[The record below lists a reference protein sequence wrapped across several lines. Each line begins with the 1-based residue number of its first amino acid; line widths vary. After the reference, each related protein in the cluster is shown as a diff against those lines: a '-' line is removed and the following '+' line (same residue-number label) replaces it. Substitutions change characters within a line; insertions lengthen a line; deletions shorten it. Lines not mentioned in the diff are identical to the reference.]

1 MKKGFI
7 QEGQNGQN
15 LSVRNAVPVG
25 REKRDEDLG
34 NAAQENYVERQMS
47 AVYTGS
53 GSVRRKKKLRTV
65 LLHVFLGVLATVWL
79 FPILWIVMTSLRGEP
94 GSYFTTFFPKE
105 ITFANFTRLFTET
118 DVLNFPRW
126 FANTLLVSIFTCII
140 STFFVLAVSYS
151 MSRMRFKLR
160 KPFMNVAL
168 VLGMFPAFMSMI
180 AVYYIL
186 KGVNLTEGV
195 MKLVALVL
203 VYSASTGLG
212 FYIAKGFFDTIP
224 KSVDEAAMIDGASR
238 FKIFYKI
245 TVPLSKPIIVYT
257 VITSFLA
264 PWLDFIF
271 ARVIAGAD
279 SRYYTVAIGLWSMLE
294 REYVYHYYTRF
305 AAGSV
310 CVAIPIAAL
319 FLFTQRYYAEGLS
332 GAVKG

>member
-1 MKKGFI
+1 MK
-7 QEGQNGQN
+7 N
-15 LSVRNAVPVG
+15 STAR
-25 REKRDEDLG
+25 
-34 NAAQENYVERQMS
+34 
-47 AVYTGS
+47 GS
-53 GSVRRKKKLRTV
+53 YRRKKKIRTV
-65 LLHVFLGVLATVWL
+65 LMHILLAVLALIWL
-79 FPILWIVMTSLRGEP
+79 FPIFWIIMTSLRGEP
-94 GSYFTTFFPKE
+94 GSYFTTFFPKKV
-105 ITFANFTRLFTET
+105 TFSNYTRLFTET
-118 DVLNFPRW
+118 DLLNFPRW
-126 FANTLLVSIFTCII
+126 FSNTLVVACVTCVL

-151 MSRMRFKLR
+151 MSRMRFKMR

-186 KGVNLTEGV
+186 KGLNLTEGV
-195 MKLVALVL
+195 MKLVALIL
-203 VYSASTGLG
+203 VYSSASSLA

-238 FKIFYKI
+238 FKIFYRI

-279 SRYYTVAIGLWSMLE
+279 SRYYTVAIGLWNMLE
-294 REYVYHYYTRF
+294 KEYVYHYYTRF

-319 FLFTQRYYAEGLS
+319 FVFTQRYYAEGLS

>member
-1 MKKGFI
+1 MSDTPILQTASVDGDIKKT
-7 QEGQNGQN
+7 QN
-15 LSVRNAVPVG
+15 
-25 REKRDEDLG
+25 
-34 NAAQENYVERQMS
+34 
-47 AVYTGS
+47 
-53 GSVRRKKKLRTV
+53 RRKRRKGVRTV
-65 LLHVFLGVLATVWL
+65 LLHLLLAILALIWL
-79 FPILWIVMTSLRGEP
+79 FPIFWIVMTSLRGES
-94 GSYFTTFFPKE
+94 GSYFTTFFPQK
-105 ITFANFTRLFTET
+105 ITFANYMRLFTET

-126 FANTLLVSIFTCII
+126 FANTLIVAVFTCII
-140 STFFVLAVSYS
+140 STVFVLSVSYS
-151 MSRMRFKLR
+151 MSRMRFKMR
-160 KPFMNVAL
+160 KPFMNIAL

-186 KGVNLTEGV
+186 KGINLTEGV

-212 FYIAKGFFDTIP
+212 FYIVKGFFDTIP

-238 FKIFYKI
+238 FKIFYRI
-245 TVPLSKPIIVYT
+245 TIPLSKPIIVYT
-257 VITSFLA
+257 IITSFLA

-305 AAGSV
+305 AAGAV

-319 FLFTQRYYAEGLS
+319 FLFTKRYYAEGLS

>member
-1 MKKGFI
+1 MS
-7 QEGQNGQN
+7 NGAH
-15 LSVRNAVPVG
+15 R
-25 REKRDEDLG
+25 
-34 NAAQENYVERQMS
+34 
-47 AVYTGS
+47 GS
-53 GSVRRKKKLRTV
+53 YRRKKKFRA
-65 LLHVFLGVLATVWL
+65 VFLHILLAVLALIWL
-79 FPILWIVMTSLRGEP
+79 FPIFWIIMTSLRGEP
-94 GSYFTTFFPKE
+94 GSYFTTFFPKK
-105 ITFANFTRLFTET
+105 ITFANYTRLFAEK
-118 DVLNFPRW
+118 DVLDFPRW
-126 FANTLLVSIFTCII
+126 FVNTLIVACVTCVI

-151 MSRMRFKLR
+151 MSRMRFKMR

-186 KGVNLTEGV
+186 KGLNLTEGV
-195 MKLVALVL
+195 LKLVALVL
-203 VYSASTGLG
+203 VYSASAGLG

-238 FKIFYKI
+238 FKIFYQI

-294 REYVYHYYTRF
+294 KEYVYHYYTRF

-310 CVAIPIAAL
+310 CVAIPIAVL

>member
-1 MKKGFI
+1 MK
-7 QEGQNGQN
+7 N
-15 LSVRNAVPVG
+15 STAR
-25 REKRDEDLG
+25 
-34 NAAQENYVERQMS
+34 
-47 AVYTGS
+47 GS
-53 GSVRRKKKLRTV
+53 YQRKKKLRTV
-65 LLHVFLGVLATVWL
+65 LMHILLAVLALIWL
-79 FPILWIVMTSLRGEP
+79 FPIFWIIMTSLRGEP
-94 GSYFTTFFPKE
+94 GSYFTTFFPKKV
-105 ITFANFTRLFTET
+105 TFSNYTRLFTET
-118 DVLNFPRW
+118 DILNFPRW
-126 FANTLLVSIFTCII
+126 FANTLVVACVTCVI

-151 MSRMRFKLR
+151 MSRMRFKMR

-186 KGVNLTEGV
+186 KGLNLTEGV
-195 MKLVALVL
+195 IKLVALIL
-203 VYSASTGLG
+203 VYSASAGLT

-238 FKIFYKI
+238 FKIFYRI

-257 VITSFLA
+257 IITSFLA

-279 SRYYTVAIGLWSMLE
+279 SRYYTVAIGLWNMLE
-294 REYVYHYYTRF
+294 KEYVYHYYTRF

-319 FLFTQRYYAEGLS
+319 FVFTQRYYAEGLS

>member
-1 MKKGFI
+1 MK
-7 QEGQNGQN
+7 N
-15 LSVRNAVPVG
+15 STAR
-25 REKRDEDLG
+25 
-34 NAAQENYVERQMS
+34 
-47 AVYTGS
+47 GS
-53 GSVRRKKKLRTV
+53 YQRKKKLRTV
-65 LLHVFLGVLATVWL
+65 LMHILLAVLALIWL
-79 FPILWIVMTSLRGEP
+79 FPIFWIIMTSLRGEP
-94 GSYFTTFFPKE
+94 GSYFTTFFPKK
-105 ITFANFTRLFTET
+105 ITFTNYTRLFTET
-118 DVLNFPRW
+118 DILNFPRW
-126 FANTLLVSIFTCII
+126 FANTLVVACVTCVI

-151 MSRMRFKLR
+151 MSRMRFKMR

-186 KGVNLTEGV
+186 KGLNLTEGV

-203 VYSASTGLG
+203 VYSASAGLT

-238 FKIFYKI
+238 FKIFYQI

-257 VITSFLA
+257 IITSFLA

-279 SRYYTVAIGLWSMLE
+279 SRYYTVAIGLWNMLE
-294 REYVYHYYTRF
+294 KEYVYHYYTRF

-319 FLFTQRYYAEGLS
+319 FVFTQRYYAEGLS

>member
-1 MKKGFI
+1 MHI
-7 QEGQNGQN
+7 
-15 LSVRNAVPVG
+15 
-25 REKRDEDLG
+25 
-34 NAAQENYVERQMS
+34 
-47 AVYTGS
+47 
-53 GSVRRKKKLRTV
+53 
-65 LLHVFLGVLATVWL
+65 LLAVLALIWL
-79 FPILWIVMTSLRGEP
+79 FPIFWIIMTSLRGEP
-94 GSYFTTFFPKE
+94 GSYFTTFFPKKV
-105 ITFANFTRLFTET
+105 TFSNYTRLFTET
-118 DVLNFPRW
+118 DILNFPRW
-126 FANTLLVSIFTCII
+126 FANTLVVACVTCVI

-151 MSRMRFKLR
+151 MSRMRFKMR

-186 KGVNLTEGV
+186 KGLNLTEGV

-203 VYSASTGLG
+203 VYSASAGLT

-238 FKIFYKI
+238 FKIFYRI

-257 VITSFLA
+257 IITSFLA

-279 SRYYTVAIGLWSMLE
+279 SRYYTVAIGLWNMLE
-294 REYVYHYYTRF
+294 KEYVYHYYTRF

-319 FLFTQRYYAEGLS
+319 FVFTQRYYAEGLS

>member
-7 QEGQNGQN
+7 QEGQDGQN
-15 LSVRNAVPVG
+15 VSVRNAVPLG
-25 REKRDEDLG
+25 REKREKDSS
-34 NAAQENYVERQMS
+34 NATQEKYMERQMS
-47 AVYTGS
+47 EGYTGN
-53 GSVRRKKKLRTV
+53 GSVRRKRKLRTV
-65 LLHVFLGVLATVWL
+65 LLHALLAVLAVVWL

-105 ITFANFTRLFTET
+105 VTFANFTRLFTET

-126 FANTLLVSIFTCII
+126 FVNTLIVSIFTCVI

-186 KGVNLTEGV
+186 KGINLTEGV

>member
-1 MKKGFI
+1 MN
-7 QEGQNGQN
+7 NGAH
-15 LSVRNAVPVG
+15 R
-25 REKRDEDLG
+25 
-34 NAAQENYVERQMS
+34 
-47 AVYTGS
+47 GS
-53 GSVRRKKKLRTV
+53 YRRKKKFHT
-65 LLHVFLGVLATVWL
+65 VFLHILLAVLALIWL
-79 FPILWIVMTSLRGEP
+79 FPIFWIIMTSLRGEP
-94 GSYFTTFFPKE
+94 GSYFTTFFPKK
-105 ITFANFTRLFTET
+105 ITFANYTRLFAER

-126 FANTLLVSIFTCII
+126 FTNTLIVACVTCVI

-151 MSRMRFKLR
+151 MSRMRFKMR

-186 KGVNLTEGV
+186 KGLNLTEGV
-195 MKLVALVL
+195 LKLVALVL
-203 VYSASTGLG
+203 VYSASAGLV

-238 FKIFYKI
+238 FKIFYQI

-257 VITSFLA
+257 IITSFLA

-294 REYVYHYYTRF
+294 KEYVYHYYTRF

-310 CVAIPIAAL
+310 CVAIPIAVL

>member
-1 MKKGFI
+1 MK
-7 QEGQNGQN
+7 N
-15 LSVRNAVPVG
+15 STAR
-25 REKRDEDLG
+25 
-34 NAAQENYVERQMS
+34 
-47 AVYTGS
+47 GS
-53 GSVRRKKKLRTV
+53 YQRKKKLRTV
-65 LLHVFLGVLATVWL
+65 LMHILLAVLALIWL
-79 FPILWIVMTSLRGEP
+79 FPIFWIIMTSLRGEP
-94 GSYFTTFFPKE
+94 GSYFTTFFPKK
-105 ITFANFTRLFTET
+105 ITFANYTRLFTET
-118 DVLNFPRW
+118 DILNFPRW
-126 FANTLLVSIFTCII
+126 FANTLVVACVTCVI

-151 MSRMRFKLR
+151 MSRMRFKMR

-186 KGVNLTEGV
+186 KGLNLTEGV

-203 VYSASTGLG
+203 VYSASAGLT

-238 FKIFYKI
+238 FKIFYQI

-257 VITSFLA
+257 IITSFLA

-279 SRYYTVAIGLWSMLE
+279 SRYYTVAIGLWNMLE
-294 REYVYHYYTRF
+294 KEYVYHYYTRF

-319 FLFTQRYYAEGLS
+319 FVFTQRYYAEGLS

>member
-1 MKKGFI
+1 VK
-7 QEGQNGQN
+7 N
-15 LSVRNAVPVG
+15 STAR
-25 REKRDEDLG
+25 
-34 NAAQENYVERQMS
+34 
-47 AVYTGS
+47 GS
-53 GSVRRKKKLRTV
+53 YQRKKKLRTV
-65 LLHVFLGVLATVWL
+65 LMHILLAVLALIWL
-79 FPILWIVMTSLRGEP
+79 FPIFWIIMTSLRGEP
-94 GSYFTTFFPKE
+94 GSYFTTFFPKK
-105 ITFANFTRLFTET
+105 ITFANYTRLFTET
-118 DVLNFPRW
+118 DILNFPRW
-126 FANTLLVSIFTCII
+126 FANTLVVACVTCVI

-151 MSRMRFKLR
+151 MSRMRFKMR

-186 KGVNLTEGV
+186 KGLNLTEGV

-203 VYSASTGLG
+203 VYSASAGLT

-238 FKIFYKI
+238 FKIFYQI

-257 VITSFLA
+257 IITSFLA

-271 ARVIAGAD
+271 AKVIAGAD
-279 SRYYTVAIGLWSMLE
+279 SRYYTVAIGLWNMLE
-294 REYVYHYYTRF
+294 KEYVYHYYTRF

-319 FLFTQRYYAEGLS
+319 FVFTQRYYAEGLS

>member
-1 MKKGFI
+1 MK
-7 QEGQNGQN
+7 N
-15 LSVRNAVPVG
+15 STAR
-25 REKRDEDLG
+25 
-34 NAAQENYVERQMS
+34 
-47 AVYTGS
+47 GS
-53 GSVRRKKKLRTV
+53 YQRKKKLRTV
-65 LLHVFLGVLATVWL
+65 LMHILLAVLALIWL
-79 FPILWIVMTSLRGEP
+79 FPIFWIIMTSLRGEP
-94 GSYFTTFFPKE
+94 GSYFTTFFPKKV
-105 ITFANFTRLFTET
+105 TFSNYTRLFTET
-118 DVLNFPRW
+118 DILNFPRW
-126 FANTLLVSIFTCII
+126 FANTLVVACVTCVI

-151 MSRMRFKLR
+151 MSRMRFKMR

-186 KGVNLTEGV
+186 KGLNLTEGV

-203 VYSASTGLG
+203 VYSASAGLT

-238 FKIFYKI
+238 FKIFYRI

-257 VITSFLA
+257 IITSFLA

-279 SRYYTVAIGLWSMLE
+279 SRYYTVAIGLWNMLE
-294 REYVYHYYTRF
+294 KEHVYHYYTRF

-319 FLFTQRYYAEGLS
+319 FVFTQRYYAEGLS

>member
-1 MKKGFI
+1 MFLHI
-7 QEGQNGQN
+7 
-15 LSVRNAVPVG
+15 
-25 REKRDEDLG
+25 
-34 NAAQENYVERQMS
+34 
-47 AVYTGS
+47 
-53 GSVRRKKKLRTV
+53 
-65 LLHVFLGVLATVWL
+65 LLAVLALIWL
-79 FPILWIVMTSLRGEP
+79 FPIFWIIMTSLRGEP
-94 GSYFTTFFPKE
+94 GSYFTTFFPKK
-105 ITFANFTRLFTET
+105 ITFANYTRLFAEK
-118 DVLNFPRW
+118 DVLDFPRW
-126 FANTLLVSIFTCII
+126 FVNTLIVACVTCVI

-151 MSRMRFKLR
+151 MSRMRFKMR

-186 KGVNLTEGV
+186 KGLNLTEGV
-195 MKLVALVL
+195 LKLVALVL
-203 VYSASTGLG
+203 VYSASAGLG

-238 FKIFYKI
+238 FKIFYQI

-294 REYVYHYYTRF
+294 KEYVYHYYTRF

-310 CVAIPIAAL
+310 CVAIPIAVL

>member
-1 MKKGFI
+1 MK
-7 QEGQNGQN
+7 N
-15 LSVRNAVPVG
+15 STAR
-25 REKRDEDLG
+25 
-34 NAAQENYVERQMS
+34 
-47 AVYTGS
+47 GS
-53 GSVRRKKKLRTV
+53 YQRKKKLRTV
-65 LLHVFLGVLATVWL
+65 LMHILLAVLALIWL
-79 FPILWIVMTSLRGEP
+79 FPIFWIIMTSLRGEP
-94 GSYFTTFFPKE
+94 GSYFTTFFPKKV
-105 ITFANFTRLFTET
+105 TFSNYTRLFTET
-118 DVLNFPRW
+118 DILNFPRW
-126 FANTLLVSIFTCII
+126 FANTLVVACVTCVI

-151 MSRMRFKLR
+151 MSRMRFKMR

-186 KGVNLTEGV
+186 KGLNLTEGV

-203 VYSASTGLG
+203 VYSASAGLT

-238 FKIFYKI
+238 FKIFYRI

-257 VITSFLA
+257 IITSFLA

-279 SRYYTVAIGLWSMLE
+279 SRYYTVAIGLWNMLE
-294 REYVYHYYTRF
+294 KEYVYHYYTRF

-319 FLFTQRYYAEGLS
+319 FVFTQRYYAEGLS